1 MLTGREIPRFALI
14 VVATIAAIILAP
26 RLHAG
31 EQIEPPP
38 PGFLR

>member
-1 MLTGREIPRFALI
+1 MPQKLSLI

-26 RLHAG
+26 RLHAA

-38 PGFLR
+38 QGFLR